1 MVNESRGGFAAGA
14 ADKENLNMNTQRYI
28 NKELGEEMLS
38 AVHESGLRVYVFP
51 KKGFSKYYAI
61 YGTEYGSLNRTF
73 KPQNEDNMIT
83 VPDGI
88 AHYLEH
94 KMFEDENGV
103 DAFERFAET
112 GASANAYTSFDLT
125 AYLFSCTD
133 RFYENLDILLDFVN
147 HPHFTKENVAKEQG
161 IIGQEIKMY
170 DDDPEWRAFF
180 NTLPALFKSN
190 PVKIDIAGTVESISH
205 ITPEILY
212 QCYNTFYNPANM
224 RLILV
229 GDVDIDEVMK
239 YVDKHLANK
248 ANLGEIE
255 RMFVDEP
262 HERVREYTE
271 QKLAVSQPMFRIG
284 FKDNSPRM
292 SGDELLKKEIA
303 TEIILD
309 AVFGTGSDLYLDLY
323 EKGLI
328 DSTFGCETEL
338 EYEYGFTLIG
348 GESQKPKEIYEII
361 KNKLAELIKNGIS
374 KEDVERA
381 RKVLISQNIRIF
393 NNVEAMG
400 NSFMHRLMNNQNP
413 LGYKEVAQSVTYDE
427 IQKRLCEHFDP
438 NNCVLSTVVP
448 NE

>member
-147 HPHFTKENVAKEQG
+147 HPHFTKENAAKEQG
-161 IIGQEIKMY
+161 IIGQEIRCMTMI
-170 DDDPEWRAFF
+170 PNGVRF
-180 NTLPALFKSN
+180 L
-190 PVKIDIAGTVESISH
+190 
-205 ITPEILY
+205 TPCRRFLKTIPLK
-212 QCYNTFYNPANM
+212 
-224 RLILV
+224 LILPERLKV
-229 GDVDIDEVMK
+229 YRISPPK
-239 YVDKHLANK
+239 Y
-248 ANLGEIE
+248 
-255 RMFVDEP
+255 
-262 HERVREYTE
+262 
-271 QKLAVSQPMFRIG
+271 
-284 FKDNSPRM
+284 
-292 SGDELLKKEIA
+292 
-303 TEIILD
+303 
-309 AVFGTGSDLYLDLY
+309 
-323 EKGLI
+323 
-328 DSTFGCETEL
+328 C
-338 EYEYGFTLIG
+338 
-348 GESQKPKEIYEII
+348 
-361 KNKLAELIKNGIS
+361 IS
-374 KEDVERA
+374 AITRFITRQICA
-381 RKVLISQNIRIF
+381 
-393 NNVEAMG
+393 
-400 NSFMHRLMNNQNP
+400 
-413 LGYKEVAQSVTYDE
+413 
-427 IQKRLCEHFDP
+427 
-438 NNCVLSTVVP
+438 
-448 NE
+448 

>member
-1 MVNESRGGFAAGA
+1 
-14 ADKENLNMNTQRYI
+14 
-28 NKELGEEMLS
+28 MLS

-180 NTLPALFKSN
+180 NTLPALFKNN
-190 PVKIDIAGTVESISH
+190 PVKIDIAGTVKVYRISPPKYCISA
-205 ITPEILY
+205 ITRFITR
-212 QCYNTFYNPANM
+212 QICA
-224 RLILV
+224 
-229 GDVDIDEVMK
+229 
-239 YVDKHLANK
+239 
-248 ANLGEIE
+248 
-255 RMFVDEP
+255 
-262 HERVREYTE
+262 
-271 QKLAVSQPMFRIG
+271 
-284 FKDNSPRM
+284 
-292 SGDELLKKEIA
+292 
-303 TEIILD
+303 
-309 AVFGTGSDLYLDLY
+309 
-323 EKGLI
+323 
-328 DSTFGCETEL
+328 
-338 EYEYGFTLIG
+338 
-348 GESQKPKEIYEII
+348 
-361 KNKLAELIKNGIS
+361 
-374 KEDVERA
+374 
-381 RKVLISQNIRIF
+381 
-393 NNVEAMG
+393 
-400 NSFMHRLMNNQNP
+400 
-413 LGYKEVAQSVTYDE
+413 
-427 IQKRLCEHFDP
+427 
-438 NNCVLSTVVP
+438 
-448 NE
+448 

>member
-1 MVNESRGGFAAGA
+1 
-14 ADKENLNMNTQRYI
+14 
-28 NKELGEEMLS
+28 MLS

-180 NTLPALFKSN
+180 NTLPALFKNN

-229 GDVDIDEVMK
+229 GDVDIDEAMK

-248 ANLGEIE
+248 PNLGEIE
-255 RMFVDEP
+255 RMFVD
-262 HERVREYTE
+262 
-271 QKLAVSQPMFRIG
+271 
-284 FKDNSPRM
+284 
-292 SGDELLKKEIA
+292 
-303 TEIILD
+303 
-309 AVFGTGSDLYLDLY
+309 
-323 EKGLI
+323 
-328 DSTFGCETEL
+328 
-338 EYEYGFTLIG
+338 
-348 GESQKPKEIYEII
+348 
-361 KNKLAELIKNGIS
+361 
-374 KEDVERA
+374 
-381 RKVLISQNIRIF
+381 
-393 NNVEAMG
+393 
-400 NSFMHRLMNNQNP
+400 
-413 LGYKEVAQSVTYDE
+413 
-427 IQKRLCEHFDP
+427 
-438 NNCVLSTVVP
+438 
-448 NE
+448 